1 MKLKKLAL
9 GIAAGLTLSS
19 SAFAANAIMFDMDGA
34 GGAYAPQLID
44 SFDWL
49 PGNALSI
56 GSIGNFTPLPDGTS
70 SQLVYQASLAVL
82 KFGANT
88 FQAPPGKEF
97 TIQASFWELGT
108 GVGGATAVFDL
119 DSTKPSWVRIFY
131 GDKNSNDK
139 TGKDYD
145 DGTMILEGT
154 VVTQTANIT
163 NNTLRRPGDFPALGL
178 DQKLDDGDD
187 DGGVM
192 SHQTTGSSELGVNV
206 HFTDSSFFL
215 SDIQSMSIG
224 MEFNSNLRS
233 PFNSVNPSDEV
244 VGTTP
249 VYGANGTMNG
259 MFCLNTADPS
269 AVCDFHFLAD
279 GNNTFNSKVPEPA
292 SIALLGLGLGALG
305 LGARRRKVK

>member
-19 SAFAANAIMFDMDGA
+19 GAFAANAVLFDMDGA
-34 GGAYAPQLID
+34 GGAYAPKLID

-56 GSIGNFTPLPDGTS
+56 GSIGNFAPLPDGTS

-82 KFGANT
+82 KFGPNV
-88 FQAPPGKEF
+88 FQAPAGKEF
-97 TIQASFWELGT
+97 TIQASFWEQGS
-108 GVGGATAVFDL
+108 GVGGSTAVFDL

-131 GDKNSNDK
+131 GDKNANDK
-139 TGKDYD
+139 TGGGYG

-163 NNTLRRPGDFPALGL
+163 NNTIRRPGSFPALGL

-192 SHQTTGSSELGVNV
+192 SHQTTGSSELGVKVN
-206 HFTDSSFFL
+206 FTDSSFFL
-215 SDIQSMSIG
+215 SDVQSLNIG

-233 PFNSVNPSDEV
+233 PFTSINPSDSI
-244 VGTTP
+244 VGQTP
-249 VYGANGTMNG
+249 VYGSNGTMNG
-259 MFCLNTADPS
+259 MLCQNAGNPN

-279 GNNTFNSKVPEPA
+279 GNNTFNAKVPEPT

-305 LGARRRKVK
+305 LGARRRKTK